1 MVKNLPASAGD
12 LGLISG
18 SVSSP
23 GIGNDKMATH
33 SSILAWEIPG
43 TEEPGGITKSQTRL
57 SAHALTHTHT
67 YLIFVVLMN
76 TFPLLNNFWERP
88 RRGTSQK

>member
-1 MVKNLPASAGD
+1 MVKNLPANAGD

-18 SVSSP
+18 SVRSP

-57 SAHALTHTHT
+57 STHACTHTHI
-67 YLIFVVLMN
+67 LFL
-76 TFPLLNNFWERP
+76 WC
-88 RRGTSQK
+88 

>member
-1 MVKNLPASAGD
+1 MKNLPANAGD

-18 SVSSP
+18 SVRSP

-43 TEEPGGITKSQTRL
+43 TEEPGWALVHGVAKSWTWPAHFSVITAGIPLCS
-57 SAHALTHTHT
+57 LT
-67 YLIFVVLMN
+67 
-76 TFPLLNNFWERP
+76 
-88 RRGTSQK
+88 

>member
-1 MVKNLPASAGD
+1 MVKNLPANAGD

-18 SVSSP
+18 SVRSP

-43 TEEPGGITKSQTRL
+43 TEEPGG
-57 SAHALTHTHT
+57 
-67 YLIFVVLMN
+67 
-76 TFPLLNNFWERP
+76 P
-88 RRGTSQK
+88 